1 MNHSMLGGIC
11 EYAVKEA
18 EKSGATEAEAYAMT
32 NLESEVLIE
41 NNDIKQAKAHTIAG
55 LGIRVFVNRRLG
67 FSYANTLTEES
78 IKRSVIRA
86 MKVAS
91 VCPEDKFN
99 VLPISANKVIQRPK
113 LFDNSAESFT
123 VTECTNLASLMLKAA
138 KSIDNRV
145 SVDSGN
151 FTNSFMNHSIY
162 NSNGICHSEK
172 ITSFFW
178 SILGMAIDGEDVSSF
193 DIQTDGCHMLADV
206 NVSTSAESLA
216 KNTLKSLGAKKINSF
231 NGDMILSPSAVSELL
246 LETIIHSINSDS
258 VQKKA
263 SKFQEKIGKIVSS
276 NLLTIEDD
284 PTDSRSL
291 AAASFDREG
300 IPHCRTK
307 IIDSGVL
314 KSFLYNTYTA
324 AKDQVESTGN
334 AAGGPSTPPVV
345 SSTNLVIKP
354 GSSDLGTLVS
364 EINRGIVLN
373 RFSGNVNPISG
384 EFSGVVK
391 GGHYILNGE
400 ITFPVREVMIAG
412 NVFDALKNITGISRQ
427 RKFFSDSVLP
437 HIRIENIAFI
447 GQ

>member
-1 MNHSMLGGIC
+1 MLNSIC

-32 NLESEVLIE
+32 NRESEVLIE
-41 NNDIKQAKAHTIAG
+41 NNDIKQAKSHTIAG
-55 LGIRVFVNRRLG
+55 LGIRIFVNRRLG
-67 FSYANTLTEES
+67 FSYANTLTQES
-78 IKRSVIRA
+78 IKRSVTRA

-99 VLPISANKVIQRPK
+99 VLPIAPKKDIHGPK
-113 LFDNSAESFT
+113 LFDQAVESFT
-123 VTECTNLASLMLKAA
+123 VTECTTLASEMLRAA
-138 KSIDNRV
+138 KCVDNRV

-151 FTNSFMNHSIY
+151 FTNSFINHSIY
-162 NSNGICHSEK
+162 NSNGVCHSEK

-178 SILGMAIDGEDVSSF
+178 SILGMAIDGSDVSSF
-193 DIQTDGCHMLADV
+193 DVQTDGCHMLADV

-216 KNTLKSLGAKKINSF
+216 KNTLKSLGAKKIDSF
-231 NGDMILSPSAVSELL
+231 NGDMILSPYAVSELL
-246 LETIIHSINSDS
+246 LETVAHSINSDS
-258 VQKKA
+258 VQKKT
-263 SKFQEKIGKIVSS
+263 SRFQEKIGKLVSS
-276 NLLTIEDD
+276 DLLTIDDD

-291 AAASFDREG
+291 AAATFDREG
-300 IPHCRTK
+300 VPHSRTK
-307 IIDSGVL
+307 IIESGIL

-324 AKDQVESTGN
+324 AKDRVESTGN
-334 AAGGPSTPPVV
+334 AAGGPNTPPVV
-345 SSTNLVIKP
+345 SSTNLVISP
-354 GSSDLGTLVS
+354 GSCDLGTLVA
-364 EINRGIVLN
+364 EVNRGIVLN

-400 ITFPVREVMIAG
+400 IIFPVREVMIAG
-412 NVFDALKNITGISRQ
+412 NVFEALANITGLSRE
-427 RKFFSDSVLP
+427 RKCFSDSVLP